1 MIPYTAN
8 NLKSY
13 FETATPQQIDTFANE
28 ASINYVGAWQSRF
41 DFTGKQIY
49 LTELTLSTSGDRNY
63 FIDIL
68 QHLSFSKLNPA
79 LRNNVPIDFSGFLLE
94 SNNEDAMSLTT
105 TRNRIHTDWVWISVM
120 PYLVL
125 ASFWIEKRAD
135 K

>member
-1 MIPYTAN
+1 MIPYTAE
-8 NLKSY
+8 NLRVY
-13 FETATPQQIDTFANE
+13 FETATAQDIDMFAND
-28 ASINYVGAWQSRF
+28 AAIDYVMAWQSRF
-41 DFTGKQIY
+41 NFAGKQIY
-49 LTELTLSTSGDRNY
+49 LTELTLSTLGDRNY

-79 LRNNVPIDFSGFLLE
+79 LRNNVPIDYSGFLLE
-94 SNNEDAMSLTT
+94 SNNENSMSLTT
-105 TRNRIHTDWVWISVM
+105 TRNRIHTDWMWIHVP